1 MASVAVLGLGRM
13 GTAMAVRLSAEG
25 HEVHG
30 WNRSAAKGEALGAAV
45 TVASAPAAAV
55 DGCDVV
61 IAMLANGQ
69 VTQDILLAQETLDAL
84 SPDVVV
90 ADMGTSGVA
99 TARALDD
106 VLTARGVRFVDAP
119 VSGSVPTVA
128 AGQLLVMASGSAAG
142 VDAAR
147 PVFLS
152 MAKEVSFLGRAGN
165 GQSMKLAVN
174 LVVHALNSAVSE
186 ALALAVKSGIDAG
199 EAYRVFEE
207 SVVGAPFVRYKRAAF
222 LEPSTPVAMS
232 LSLVLKDLTL
242 IRERADELGLRAE
255 VLSAVASEIARACDE
270 GRGSEDM
277 AALARVLLADDGS

>member
-25 HEVHG
+25 HEVRG

-45 TVASAPAAAV
+45 TIASTPAAAV

-69 VTQDILLAQETLDAL
+69 VTQDILLAKETLDAL
-84 SPDVVV
+84 APDVVV
-90 ADMGTSGVA
+90 VDMGTSGVA

-106 VLTARGVRFVDAP
+106 ALTARGVRFVDAP

-128 AGQLLVMASGSAAG
+128 AGQLLVMASGSAPG

-186 ALALAVKSGIDAG
+186 ALALAVRSGIDAG

-242 IRERADELGLRAE
+242 IQDRADELGLTAE
-255 VLSAVASEIARACDE
+255 VLSAVTSEVARACDE

-277 AALARVLLADDGS
+277 AALARVLLARDGS